1 MIKRNLKVGIAFKKE
16 RAACSISIYK
26 VCAARTH
33 MSGGT
38 EATFI
43 FLFGDAYSPH
53 R

>member
-1 MIKRNLKVGIAFKKE
+1 MGIAFKKE
-16 RAACSISIYK
+16 RATCSISIYK
-26 VCAARTH
+26 VCEALTH
-33 MSGGT
+33 MSGGA